1 MVNWFGLL
9 LKNIIILII
18 FPLTFQCM
26 TLPPSV
32 SLGEP
37 IIQKKELGIAV
48 LDKVKVL
55 NVVEDYRKDTEDGL
69 TINLRSHLKQ
79 GKYFENVYLFN
90 EEIPKNTEFERLQ
103 FEFTS
108 YSHKRRIYEGY
119 FPFAFL
125 TLTLYI
131 WFGGT
136 IGIDSM
142 EYDCRLI
149 VRDMKDQV
157 VYEVQKKE
165 TSEKSV
171 NFYSTEYMLPKSEEL
186 RTKLISDIME
196 HYKKR
201 RVK

>member
-1 MVNWFGLL
+1 MY
-9 LKNIIILII
+9 II
-18 FPLTFQCM
+18 
-26 TLPPSV
+26 
-32 SLGEP
+32 
-37 IIQKKELGIAV
+37 
-48 LDKVKVL
+48 
-55 NVVEDYRKDTEDGL
+55 
-69 TINLRSHLKQ
+69 
-79 GKYFENVYLFN
+79 FN

-201 RVK
+201 